1 MLNKERREVI
11 NAMSDK
17 LSGLNVDFE
26 KVGFK
31 GRLFTSEF
39 EEWVHSEYVEPF
51 KLTQAEKCILEE
63 LAKKGYIKIQRNS
76 DCSLNIITSS
86 MRYYGF
92 NIFKE
97 NFKWLE
103 SNTAIK
109 ISDILENCEVVE
121 DVD

>member
-11 NAMSDK
+11 NAMSDR

-51 KLTQAEKCILEE
+51 KITLAEEQILEDMNNY
-63 LAKKGYIKIQRNS
+63 AKYDNLIVRCDDFGGIALSSESGVYETPFYNHRFDWIKEGE
-76 DCSLNIITSS
+76 T
-86 MRYYGF
+86 Y
-92 NIFKE
+92 
-97 NFKWLE
+97 
-103 SNTAIK
+103 K
-109 ISDILENCEVVE
+109 ISDILENCEVVG
-121 DVD
+121 